1 MMQFTL
7 IERDGK
13 SALVGPADQP
23 LLKHVDDATELL
35 QACADYQTDRLLLY
49 AENLTDRFFD
59 LSSGEAGAILHR
71 LRIYH
76 VRLAV
81 VLSPQRARLS
91 HRFSELMVE
100 ENRNP
105 YFHLFEHIQD
115 AEDWLLKA

>member
-1 MMQFTL
+1 MSQFTL

-13 SALVGPADQP
+13 KVLVGPADQP
-23 LLKHVDDATELL
+23 LIHQADEAIELL
-35 QACADYQTDRLLLY
+35 QACADYQTERLMLY

-59 LSSGEAGAILHR
+59 LSSGEAGAILHK

-81 VLSPQRARLS
+81 VWSPQKARLS
-91 HRFSELMVE
+91 HRFGELMVE

-105 YFHLFEHIQD
+105 YFRLFERSQD
-115 AEDWLLKA
+115 AEDWLMRD